1 MPKKY
6 RFLFKIFFFFEKEFR
21 DNALEI
27 TIDTKRKKGV
37 MKLSTFKKMD
47 ELQNN

>member
-1 MPKKY
+1 LK
-6 RFLFKIFFFFEKEFR
+6 

-27 TIDTKRKKGV
+27 TIDTKGGV

-47 ELQNN
+47 ELQKTIEEIPELLNLFLF